1 MGEGPKEAP
10 GCQTPTKPRF
20 PFAHRTAF
28 SPTEEEE
35 AKKEE
40 EAKPQQ
46 TAEERAAEI
55 AEVERQLEALEDR
68 KHRYFLG
75 LKKAPTSLAPNPSSR
90 VVPTADPKGGRE
102 A

>member
-1 MGEGPKEAP
+1 VGEGPKEAS
-10 GCQTPTKPRF
+10 GCQKPQKN
-20 PFAHRTAF
+20 PPVC
-28 SPTEEEE
+28 SPVCVLPTEEEE

-46 TAEERAAEI
+46 TPEERAAEI

-75 LKKAPTSLAPNPSSR
+75 LKKAPASLAQSPSLTRGTHRRS
-90 VVPTADPKGGRE
+90 
-102 A
+102 